1 MMLSKA
7 GTSAAHWSCIC
18 ANQARIAAGSSP
30 GGRGP
35 AWPAPLEPGE
45 GTKDVTSWSTQR
57 TGSKEPVAPSTT
69 MNRAVPVA
77 SPATPPLAPSC
88 HSSGALPSLV
98 SLNVTTWICIA
109 GQSRTSTL
117 VPTSRNLT
125 RWQAPVRGRE
135 HHRVG
140 RSRRGQ
146 EDVEQQRRPVAGL
159 DVDQPLGPLIQAGTL
174 I

>member
-1 MMLSKA
+1 MQIQVVTFSEAKDGNAPDEWQDGASGGVVGDATGMARFIVVDGATGSYDPVRWVDQLV
-7 GTSAAHWSCIC
+7 TSFVPPPG
-18 ANQARIAAGSSP
+18 ANQARIAAGSS
-30 GGRGP
+30 RGP
-35 AWPAPLEPGE
+35 AWPAPLGPGG

-69 MNRAVPVA
+69 MNRANPVA

-125 RWQAPVRGRE
+125 R
-135 HHRVG
+135 
-140 RSRRGQ
+140 
-146 EDVEQQRRPVAGL
+146 L
-159 DVDQPLGPLIQAGTL
+159 
-174 I
+174 